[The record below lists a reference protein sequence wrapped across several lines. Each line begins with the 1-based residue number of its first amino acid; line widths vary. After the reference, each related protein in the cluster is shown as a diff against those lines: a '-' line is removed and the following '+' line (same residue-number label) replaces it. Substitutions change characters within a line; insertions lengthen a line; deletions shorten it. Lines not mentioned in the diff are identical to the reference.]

1 MVYLTPLQ
9 VQEKLG
15 YHPKTLSR
23 WAYKALIKYIKSP
36 GGHRRYLLSSW
47 EQVAQTSET

>member
-1 MVYLTPLQ
+1 MVYLTLLQ

-23 WAYKALIKYIKSP
+23 WAYEALIKYIKSLRTQALLTVIL
-36 GGHRRYLLSSW
+36 GTKRRYYD
-47 EQVAQTSET
+47 